1 MVKISHVVS
10 SIAWVAFT
18 VHVLRTNEK
27 SSPSMNDQRETAA
40 VATEKNVEF
49 SKESA
54 DPYVQDVVLIFIPFT
69 LFLSGKL

>member
-1 MVKISHVVS
+1 
-10 SIAWVAFT
+10 
-18 VHVLRTNEK
+18 
-27 SSPSMNDQRETAA
+27 MNDQRDPAA

-54 DPYVQDVVLIFIPFT
+54 DSYVQDVVLIFIPFT

>member
-1 MVKISHVVS
+1 MKTTNKI
-10 SIAWVAFT
+10 
-18 VHVLRTNEK
+18 